1 MLLTAEVLGAAA
13 LDYGF
18 AGDYDYAL
26 ITGIVEDGTFVGDVY
41 EEDDGGFDFPKAIP
55 ETAAVTTRT
64 AGTLDEGDD
73 RWGRRKARLE
83 QTVCQTCSC
92 C

>member
-1 MLLTAEVLGAAA
+1 LTRTAEVLGAAA

-26 ITGIVEDGTFVGDVY
+26 ITAIVEDETFVGDVY
-41 EEDDGGFDFPKAIP
+41 EEDGDFTFPQAIP

-64 AGTLDEGDD
+64 AATLDEEDD
-73 RWGRRKARLE
+73 R
-83 QTVCQTCSC
+83 
-92 C
+92 